1 MNLSRLVIITGAS
14 RGIGKTIAVE
24 FSSFYTNNTHF
35 ILIARD
41 LERLNEVK
49 AQIDHINNKVT
60 IFQIDF
66 SNDNLTFDDYFDLI
80 KTSTSQDIY
89 SEVIVVYN
97 HGTLEYG
104 SIVQTDDISLKKKFE
119 INFFSIWK
127 LLSSIER
134 LFSYDSCKRIHI
146 NINSSYAHNSTA
158 NWSIQCT
165 SRTSRQMLF
174 KCLAKE
180 KPQVKVL
187 NYDPGIVYTDM
198 LKEAYDSNM
207 FSIDF
212 KSILIGY
219 FL

>member
-1 MNLSRLVIITGAS
+1 MSLSHLVVITGAS
-14 RGIGKTIAVE
+14 RGIGKTAAIE
-24 FSSFYTNNTHF
+24 FSSYYSQSTHF

-49 AQIDHINNKVT
+49 EQIQCANNKVT
-60 IFQIDF
+60 VFQIDF
-66 SNDNLTFDDYFDLI
+66 SNENLTFDDYYDLFKASI
-80 KTSTSQDIY
+80 ALDQYK
-89 SEVIVVYN
+89 EVIVIYN

-104 SIVQTDDISLKKKFE
+104 SIIQTDELLLKRKFE

-134 LFSYDSCKRIHI
+134 LFSNDLCKRIHI

-165 SRTSRQMLF
+165 SRSSRQMLF

-180 KPQVKVL
+180 KPQVKVV

-198 LKEAYDSNM
+198 LKQAYDSNM
-207 FSIDF
+207 FSNEF
-212 KSILIGY
+212 KSIL
-219 FL
+219 